1 MVMVKVRPFCRIA
14 ALGRRLRRIGHIK
27 GRTVLHRN
35 SFHRNLAGNKIQGN
49 IAEFIRHALLC
60 RQVTEFLERK
70 RFRLTCITYAVNAA
84 QRFADKIVTALLGL
98 GILKRAVQVG
108 DGIAAFQPTGNRAD
122 ILIAIRQHK
131 AAAAGN
137 GKAAARNAAD
147 IVITAQAALGCAAA
161 DDGLA
166 LPGNT
171 SNIIRI
177 VRFQIAKVIALQH
190 RAHIHA
196 ANDATAAFF
205 LDIDSPLIDAVP
217 HHDASLV
224 GHIQ

>member
-1 MVMVKVRPFCRIA
+1 MQLAGQRDIADVGTGHAARI
-14 ALGRRLRRIGHIK
+14 LVG
-27 GRTVLHRN
+27 LHRA
-35 SFHRNLAGNKIQGN
+35 SAVVLCADDEALAC
-49 IAEFIRHALLC
+49 LS
-60 RQVTEFLERK
+60 
-70 RFRLTCITYAVNAA
+70 
-84 QRFADKIVTALLGL
+84 VTA
-98 GILKRAVQVG
+98 QV
-108 DGIAAFQPTGNRAD
+108 D
-122 ILIAIRQHK
+122 
-131 AAAAGN
+131 
-137 GKAAARNAAD
+137 ARNAAD

-166 LPGNT
+166 LPGNP

-217 HHDASLV
+217 HHDAGLV

>member
-1 MVMVKVRPFCRIA
+1 MVKP
-14 ALGRRLRRIGHIK
+14 
-27 GRTVLHRN
+27 
-35 SFHRNLAGNKIQGN
+35 
-49 IAEFIRHALLC
+49 
-60 RQVTEFLERK
+60 
-70 RFRLTCITYAVNAA
+70 
-84 QRFADKIVTALLGL
+84 
-98 GILKRAVQVG
+98 
-108 DGIAAFQPTGNRAD
+108 P
-122 ILIAIRQHK
+122 
-131 AAAAGN
+131 
-137 GKAAARNAAD
+137 ARNAAD

-190 RAHIHA
+190 RTHIHA
-196 ANDATAAFF
+196 ANNATAAFF